1 MIMIKIVLIVL
12 SVVYG
17 LIYFVLAAKTKK
29 PFKTILSFAALG
41 LLAMTVINLTSKY
54 SGVYIPVNAY
64 TVTLNATLG
73 LPATIT
79 LLFLRMI
86 FL

>member
-1 MIMIKIVLIVL
+1 MLKTILIVL

-17 LIYFVLAAKTKK
+17 LIYFVLAAKTQK

-41 LLAMTVINLTSKY
+41 LLAMTLINLTSKY
-54 SGVYIPVNAY
+54 SGVYIPVNVY
-64 TVTLNATLG
+64 TVTLNAALG

-86 FL
+86 FM